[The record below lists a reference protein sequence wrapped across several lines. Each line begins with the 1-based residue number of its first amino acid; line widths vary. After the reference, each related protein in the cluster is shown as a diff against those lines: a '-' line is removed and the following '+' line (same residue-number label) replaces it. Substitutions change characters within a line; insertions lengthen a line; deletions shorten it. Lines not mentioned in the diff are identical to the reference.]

1 MIRTILKDLPS
12 GVDGFTLEDDAG
24 DYTVFLNS
32 RQTYEMNK
40 ATFRHE
46 IHHIRKKHF
55 HHLETAS
62 QIEEKNKLSRI
73 T

>member
-12 GVDGFTLEDDAG
+12 GVDGFTLEDDEG

-32 RQTYEMNK
+32 RQTHEMNK

-46 IHHIRKKHF
+46 IHHIRKNHF
-55 HHLETAS
+55 RRRIPADR
-62 QIEEKNKLSRI
+62 IEKL